1 MFSRTA
7 AQVPG
12 PASVPAPAAFAA
24 PSAYYAPGKPGFA
37 RLELGLFAAGVA
49 TFAALYTTQPLLGL
63 LSRYFDVPA
72 SHAAWSISLAT
83 LLLGAGML
91 VAGPLS
97 GRWGRTRLMKWSMF
111 VTTVL
116 GVLCALAPNWPVLLI
131 ARAAQGLALAGTP
144 AVALV
149 YLREEVHP
157 SVHPRVTGLYIG
169 GTAIG
174 GMTGRLV
181 VGCVA
186 DLAGW
191 RWGIGA
197 EAILGGVCATIA
209 TLSLPPSRHAPQRIQ
224 RIPRTRRTQHTD
236 NAAAAT
242 SSAVTPDRRR
252 ALRAALRLLADRDLL
267 CLCLLAATMMG
278 AFVALYNVLG
288 LRLTTAPYHL
298 SVFAASFVFCV
309 YPIGTFSS
317 TLAGRMAERH
327 GRPPVVLAGCL
338 ISVAGVALTLATPLV
353 LVIIG
358 IGTVTFGFF
367 AAHGVASG
375 WAVAV
380 GQRRGSASQ
389 ASALYLLAY
398 YLGSSVFG
406 VLGTSLWT
414 SAGWPAVAAMA
425 VVLMLIGAATAAR
438 GCRQHANSTAS
449 PVDILNADL
458 GDD

>member
-1 MFSRTA
+1 MVMFSRTA
-7 AQVPG
+7 ARVPV
-12 PASVPAPAAFAA
+12 ADSDANSTSDAV
-24 PSAYYAPGKPGFA
+24 PSAGPDPISATASTAYYEPGKPGFG
-37 RLELGLFAAGVA
+37 RLEIGLFAAGVA
-49 TFAALYTTQPLLGL
+49 TFAALYTTQPLLGVL
-63 LSRYFDVPA
+63 AQYFDVPA
-72 SHAAWSISLAT
+72 SHAAWSVSLAT
-83 LLLGAGML
+83 LLLGVGML

-97 GRWGRTRLMKWSMF
+97 GRWARTRLMKWSMF
-111 VTTVL
+111 ATAAL
-116 GVLCALAPNWPVLLI
+116 GVLCALAPNWPVLLL

-157 SVHPRVTGLYIG
+157 NVHPRVTGLYIG

-186 DLAGW
+186 DVAGW

-197 EAILGGVCATIA
+197 EAILSGVCAAIA
-209 TLSLPPSRHAPQRIQ
+209 TLALPPSRHAPRQSQ
-224 RIPRTRRTQHTD
+224 GMDSGPD
-236 NAAAAT
+236 NIAAAA
-242 SSAVTPDRRR
+242 SFAAAPARRR
-252 ALRAALRLLADRDLL
+252 APRAALRALGDRDLL
-267 CLCLLAATMMG
+267 CICMLAATMMG

-309 YPIGTFSS
+309 YPIGTVSS

-327 GRPPVVLAGCL
+327 GRPVVVLGGCL

-353 LVIIG
+353 LVIVG

-367 AAHGVASG
+367 VAHGVASG
-375 WAVAV
+375 WAVDV

-398 YLGSSVFG
+398 YIGSSVFG

-414 SAGWPAVAAMA
+414 TGRWPDVAAMA
-425 VVLMLIGAATAAR
+425 AVLMLVGAAMAAMAAR
-438 GCRQHANSTAS
+438 GIRQRADDTA
-449 PVDILNADL
+449 
-458 GDD
+458 

>member
-1 MFSRTA
+1 
-7 AQVPG
+7 
-12 PASVPAPAAFAA
+12 
-24 PSAYYAPGKPGFA
+24 
-37 RLELGLFAAGVA
+37 VA
-49 TFAALYTTQPLLGL
+49 TFAALYTTQPLLGVL
-63 LSRYFDVPA
+63 AQYFDVPA
-72 SHAAWSISLAT
+72 SHAAWSVSLAT
-83 LLLGAGML
+83 LLLGVGML

-111 VTTVL
+111 ATAAL
-116 GVLCALAPNWPVLLI
+116 GVLCALAPNWPVLLLG
-131 ARAAQGLALAGTP
+131 RAAQGLALAGTP

-157 SVHPRVTGLYIG
+157 NVHPRVTGLYIG

-186 DLAGW
+186 DVAGW

-197 EAILGGVCATIA
+197 EAILSGVCAAIA
-209 TLSLPPSRHAPQRIQ
+209 TLALPPSRHAPRQSQ
-224 RIPRTRRTQHTD
+224 GTDSGMDSGMDSGTGSGEGSGTD
-236 NAAAAT
+236 NTAAAT
-242 SSAVTPDRRR
+242 SSGAAPARRGGS
-252 ALRAALRLLADRDLL
+252 RAALRVLADRDLL
-267 CLCLLAATMMG
+267 CICLLAAAMMG

-288 LRLTTAPYHL
+288 LRLTAAPYHL

-309 YPIGTFSS
+309 YPIGTVSS

-327 GRPPVVLAGCL
+327 GRPVVVLGGCL

-353 LVIIG
+353 LVIVG

-367 AAHGVASG
+367 VAHGVASG

-398 YLGSSVFG
+398 YIGSSVFG

-414 SAGWPAVAAMA
+414 TGRGPDVAAMA
-425 VVLMLIGAATAAR
+425 AALMLVGAAMAAMAAMAAR
-438 GCRQHANSTAS
+438 GIRQRADDTARAI
-449 PVDILNADL
+449 VGLNAEL
-458 GDD
+458 GDS